1 MAKKVS
7 KSSKSFHT
15 GVVKKSVVI
24 KKSKDRVWRKISN
37 IIGLHTWIDDVK
49 KTVFLSKTK
58 RGIGAVR
65 KLTFA
70 DGNQIEEHVV
80 GWKDGEYF
88 SYIAVSGLPLRA
100 YHATLSIKPLGK
112 QKTKLTW
119 QSYFNSEA
127 MTKKEF
133 NEFVSYLGEFY
144 YQSLKN
150 LKKSLE
156 K

>member
-1 MAKKVS
+1 MA

-15 GVVKKSVVI
+15 GTVKKVITI
-24 KKSKDRVWRKISN
+24 KKSKEKIWGKISN
-37 IIGLHTWIDDVK
+37 IIGLPTWVIDVK

-58 RGIGAVR
+58 RGIGAIR
-65 KLTFA
+65 KITFA

-80 GWKDGEYF
+80 GWRNGEYF

-100 YHATLSIKPLGK
+100 YHATLSITSLGK
-112 QKTKLTW
+112 QKSRLTW
-119 QSYFNSEA
+119 QSYFNSEN

-133 NEFVSYLGEFY
+133 NEFVSFLGEFY
-144 YQSLKN
+144 SQSLKN
-150 LKKSLE
+150 LKVSLE

>member
-1 MAKKVS
+1 MAKT
-7 KSSKSFHT
+7 SKSFHT
-15 GVVKKSVVI
+15 GTVKKAVTI
-24 KKSKDRVWRKISN
+24 KKSKEKVWGKISN
-37 IIGLHTWIDDVK
+37 IIGLPTWVIDVK

-58 RGIGAVR
+58 RGIGAIR

-80 GWKDGEYF
+80 GWKNGEYF
-88 SYIAVSGLPLRA
+88 SYIVVSGLPLRA
-100 YHATLSIKPLGK
+100 YHATLSITPQGK
-112 QKTKLTW
+112 QKSRLTW

-133 NEFVSYLGEFY
+133 NEFVSFLGKFY
-144 YQSLKN
+144 QQSLKN
-150 LKKSLE
+150 LKESLE